1 MDTVTKAVHS
11 ITVLHVPAAAR
22 LAMVDPTAVEAHL
35 VAEVLAAVEAHSA
48 VVVPIVEVA
57 HSAVEVPTAE
67 AVHSAVALPVAVVVP
82 LAEAII
88 VGAAKAEATA
98 AEAVF
103 SAEAVNTRTSAFI
116 IRWTSRIGHLA

>member
-1 MDTVTKAVHS
+1 MAIADPTVAVDHLVVVLLIAVH
-11 ITVLHVPAAAR
+11 
-22 LAMVDPTAVEAHL
+22 PTAVE
-35 VAEVLAAVEAHSA
+35 
-48 VVVPIVEVA
+48 A

-82 LAEAII
+82 LAEASI

>member
-1 MDTVTKAVHS
+1 MVLHAPAVARMAIADPTVAVDHLVVVLLIAVH
-11 ITVLHVPAAAR
+11 
-22 LAMVDPTAVEAHL
+22 PT
-35 VAEVLAAVEAHSA
+35 AVEAHSA